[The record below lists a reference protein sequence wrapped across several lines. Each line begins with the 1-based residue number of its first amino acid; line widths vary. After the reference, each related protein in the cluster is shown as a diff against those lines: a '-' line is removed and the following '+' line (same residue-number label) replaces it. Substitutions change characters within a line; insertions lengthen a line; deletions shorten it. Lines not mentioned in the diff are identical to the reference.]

1 MDQQNDFQSSE
12 CERAMQLQTR
22 SLVGEMV
29 NSAELRELESHLAA
43 CPACQTLQNELVRA
57 DASLRSGI
65 SASRASASF
74 KERTLAALPAQPIAA
89 NPETPRVFSA
99 SPARRSW
106 AARLSI
112 AAALVAGILVVWAA
126 ASLTGRKSGPS
137 ELHSPMTVHRGVIH
151 DGNGNVITH
160 LKAGTVY
167 TVQADSVIPIN
178 DASIVNMK
186 EGSEFEVDVAAD
198 TGEHS
203 VKLKAGDLFAYGR
216 AESDKNPL
224 RVSCST
230 FDTLLHAG
238 DFYVSDDG
246 NQDTGSVVIVFSG
259 QAQITRDNETL
270 PLRAGQVFY
279 VLAAEDM
286 VFAQT
291 LELSDAMVKLHD
303 DPGVQRKDLAELR
316 DLYEKQ
322 IRGYQKELVEL
333 DRQLKSEQNPQKL
346 IELRKRQQLVL
357 SYRDEHQRKLKS
369 FWREFPYEELKR
381 GLNNRTE
388 PSTWL

>member
-1 MDQQNDFQSSE
+1 
-12 CERAMQLQTR
+12 MQLQTR
-22 SLVGEMV
+22 SLVGEGLD
-29 NSAELRELESHLAA
+29 SAERRELESHLAA
-43 CPACQTLQNELVRA
+43 CSACQTLQNELTRA
-57 DASLRSGI
+57 DAMLRSGI

-74 KERTLAALPAQPIAA
+74 KERTLAALPVVAK
-89 NPETPRVFSA
+89 PETPRVFSA
-99 SPARRSW
+99 SPVRRSW
-106 AARLSI
+106 VARLSI
-112 AAALVAGILVVWAA
+112 AAALVAGILVVLAA
-126 ASLTGRKSGPS
+126 ASFTGKKSTS
-137 ELHSPMTVHRGVIH
+137 DLHGPMTVHRGVLH
-151 DGNGNVITH
+151 DSNGNVVTH

-178 DASIVNMK
+178 DASVVNMK
-186 EGSEFEVDVAAD
+186 EGSEFEVEVAAD

-203 VKLKAGDLFAYGR
+203 VKLKTGDLFAYGR
-216 AESDKNPL
+216 AESDKTPL

-291 LELSDAMVKLHD
+291 LELSDAVVKLHD
-303 DPGVQRKDLAELR
+303 DPGIQRKDLAELR

-346 IELRKRQQLVL
+346 VELRKRQQLVL